1 VCTVSMM
8 EFEKGKS
15 RRETQYFG
23 NPFDAPSWRAQW
35 VEPKP
40 VVSSPYWSGND
51 YRKPYKTSQFLG
63 WNISFPLKLNAAR
76 ADKYLTCQARIRV
89 PIAQLARSATRSA
102 SSRAVPLQLTQ
113 NVICMEVV
121 VL

>member
-1 VCTVSMM
+1 M
-8 EFEKGKS
+8 G
-15 RRETQYFG
+15 
-23 NPFDAPSWRAQW
+23 RAEAGGVFPIRVGERLPQA
-35 VEPKP
+35 VQDIAI
-40 VVSSPYWSGND
+40 SG
-51 YRKPYKTSQFLG
+51 LEH
-63 WNISFPLKLNAAR
+63 SFPLKLNAAR